1 MRRRIPRIVTVG
13 LALFAAALVP
23 ARVAEADPIREV
35 GRDVGL
41 DVGKGDVG
49 LQADKLEIDVATGTA
64 LLTGQVVLTKGDL
77 GVRCPKVELKF
88 DSSPNL
94 MWAKGSGGV
103 AADVRGVHAEAPEVE
118 LDLRK
123 QTLEL
128 RGGVKLSRGQGWI
141 QAEKATIEL
150 ATAKVTATQVKG
162 SLPVPK

>member
-1 MRRRIPRIVTVG
+1 MRRRLAIVS
-13 LALFAAALVP
+13 LALVASAFVP
-23 ARVAEADPIREV
+23 VRLAEAEPI
-35 GRDVGL
+35 L

-49 LQADKLEIDVATGTA
+49 LQAEKLEVDVAAGSA

-88 DSSPNL
+88 DGAPHL
-94 MWAKGSGGV
+94 IYAKGSGGV
-103 AADVRGVHAEAPEVE
+103 VADVRGVHGEAPEVE
-118 LDLRK
+118 LDIRK

>member
-1 MRRRIPRIVTVG
+1 MSSKR
-13 LALFAAALVP
+13 LALGALVLGASALLP
-23 ARVAEADPIREV
+23 ARVAEADPI
-35 GRDVGL
+35 L

-49 LQADKLEIDVATGTA
+49 VQADKLEIDVAAGSA

-88 DSSPNL
+88 DATPHL

-103 AADVRGVHAEAPEVE
+103 VADVRGVHAEAPEVE

-141 QAEKATIEL
+141 QAERATIEL